1 MKKRFTKALA
11 LLLSA
16 MLIIGLAPTA
26 FATEGESTTEMSEVK
41 VVYKFNKA
49 GLASGN
55 TKTQLINNTGGAIN
69 YADTN
74 GFWRYGTRNS
84 SVGNAAAYKDIVEKY
99 LSISANGDADGYIV
113 LVLNVPVKG
122 GYKVTLEHWKRNDG
136 VSQGGV
142 HIIPASDDIQVAVKN
157 AIENNAGLCSD
168 AVSYYDANGTS
179 AATAVRGETDLGT
192 HFFEAGEH
200 YVIFTQKSNE
210 TGKAMRFSALTLD
223 GGSNTVP
230 MISNLTATPD
240 ANGGATVKA
249 EATLMSDGTAA
260 TDVTYSY
267 SVAEEDAKVASVDA
281 ETGIVTGK
289 LNGTATIIATATTG
303 NYSSSKSIEVS
314 VTNPDM
320 SGIKVVYDMQVSKIE
335 HGVRFDAVSYSDTNG
350 FWMLEERYN
359 DPVLER
365 NTKYGIIVYPN
376 VGAWWAIRMNIPKA
390 GLYSLKLDRGL
401 RPQGGL
407 AFFYFGKASES
418 AGVIAENDRVAE
430 EKFYAV
436 ADMDSVETDVLGGV
450 DIKTAGEYIL
460 VIRTPAAADFTSAG
474 LSLSN
479 RRHFIKQII
488 LDGGPSTV
496 PMINVTADN
505 DAITVGGTAKVTATS
520 ALMSDATTAVTNP
533 EITYATEDTDIVSVN
548 SSTGEVTGL
557 SDGVATVTATV
568 TANGKSSS
576 RSVDITVN
584 NKEISEGFNA
594 KMEVAENYIAPS
606 VTGLTEGG
614 VITAQPNA
622 DGSYNLTAPDA
633 KDGSEFL
640 YWAMGMGTN
649 KRIVSFDAILEKYV
663 PEGNNVNYLVPV
675 YASDVAADVEEY
687 YNINGQRIAAVQVGA
702 EKPALPSIPGIGA
715 AKEWKQCA
723 ENVYVAEYESTVYN
737 KVTVNGEKVDYGTKI
752 ECKPDAKEGTFR
764 FWKKTVNG
772 KEEVVSLEPEYT
784 FYAWENTTVTAEY
797 GDDAPMFTGEKLK
810 IIIDSFDVN
819 GETGI
824 MAEFIGLSNAVEK
837 GIMFTDAASSETRKM
852 AMTTKD
858 NQFTVIANMSGTYT
872 GYAIVGDKANGY
884 TLITDGE
891 YIK

>member
-26 FATEGESTTEMSEVK
+26 FAADSESTTEMSEVK
-41 VVYKFNKA
+41 VVYDF
-49 GLASGN
+49 
-55 TKTQLINNTGGAIN
+55 TKTGLSSERTYLVA
-69 YADTN
+69 YETD
-74 GFWRYGTRNS
+74 GTRNPTTYDDTYGFWAYHSQKGGNDKWS
-84 SVGNAAAYKDIVEKY
+84 SFNDSFLKFGSY
-99 LSISANGDADGYIV
+99 GTPDGYVV
-113 LVLNVPVKG
+113 LEIDVPVAGKYDVSFEY
-122 GYKVTLEHWKRNDG
+122 YKSVTQGITDG
-136 VSQGGV
+136 KMYILPG
-142 HIIPASDDIQVAVKN
+142 DITD
-157 AIENNAGLCSD
+157 ISSELYYTENEEKKLKEGFFDNIDYTATSTLTAKEYNFGTAGKYYLVFLDCD
-168 AVSYYDANGTS
+168 AMGT
-179 AATAVRGETDLGT
+179 
-192 HFFEAGEH
+192 
-200 YVIFTQKSNE
+200 
-210 TGKAMRFSALTLD
+210 AMFPKKLILD
-223 GGSNTVP
+223 GGTGVVP
-230 MISNLTATPD
+230 IISSLISTPNG
-240 ANGGATVKA
+240 NGGATVQA
-249 EATLMSDGTAA
+249 EATLMSDRTTAS
-260 TDVTYSY
+260 DVTYSY
-267 SVAEEDAKVASVDA
+267 SVASDDTEIASVDA
-281 ETGIVTGK
+281 TTGVVTGK
-289 LNGTATIIATATTG
+289 LNGTATIIATATVG
-303 NYSSSKSIEVS
+303 SYSSSKSIEVS

-320 SGIKVVYDMQVSKIE
+320 SGIKAVYSMEVPSVSNGSVMNNVNFTDTNNFWAFE
-335 HGVRFDAVSYSDTNG
+335 EQYGTVSVQRHTDHGVF
-350 FWMLEERYN
+350 
-359 DPVLER
+359 
-365 NTKYGIIVYPN
+365 VYPN
-376 VGAWWAIRMNIPKA
+376 EGSWYALRFYVPRTGK
-390 GLYSLKLDRGL
+390 YSLKLDYSMRSD
-401 RPQGGL
+401 GGL
-407 AFFYFGKASES
+407 VFFYFGKDSEGATKIVKNEKIGSLKFNASS
-418 AGVIAENDRVAE
+418 AQSGILSGNIAT
-430 EKFYAV
+430 
-436 ADMDSVETDVLGGV
+436 VEIDEPG
-450 DIKTAGEYIL
+450 DYIL
-460 VIRTPAAADFTSAG
+460 VVRVPLSADFAAEGMDASK
-474 LSLSN
+474 
-479 RRHFIKQII
+479 RRHFFKKII
-488 LDGGPSTV
+488 LDGGSSTV

-576 RSVDITVN
+576 RSIDITVN

-687 YNINGQRIAAVQVGA
+687 YNINGQRIAAIQIGA

-715 AKEWKQCA
+715 AKEWKKCA

-837 GIMFTDAASSETRKM
+837 GIMFTDTASSETRKM